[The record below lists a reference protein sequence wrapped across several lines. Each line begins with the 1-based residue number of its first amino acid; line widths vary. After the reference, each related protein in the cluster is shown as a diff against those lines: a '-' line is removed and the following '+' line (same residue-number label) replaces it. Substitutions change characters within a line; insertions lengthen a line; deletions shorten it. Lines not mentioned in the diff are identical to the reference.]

1 MRRLCLGQLA
11 LHVAHV
17 EVFAGQFRDDT
28 ENQVMKNRDLLTLEI
43 AIVGV
48 NFIGALIA
56 LGVACY
62 FLR

>member
-17 EVFAGQFRDDT
+17 EVFAGKFRDDT

-48 NFIGALIA
+48 TFIGDLIL
-56 LGVACY
+56 LGVTYY
-62 FLR
+62 FLK